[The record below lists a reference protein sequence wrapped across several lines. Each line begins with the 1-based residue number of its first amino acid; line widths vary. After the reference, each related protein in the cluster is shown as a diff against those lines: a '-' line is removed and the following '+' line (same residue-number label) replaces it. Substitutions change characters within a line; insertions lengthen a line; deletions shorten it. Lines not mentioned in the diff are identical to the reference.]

1 MRLYNFLKEKENEN
15 DYDTYDNVYDICV
28 TVSHIEEE
36 HDYYDMFCKRLYQ
49 KVNVLDIINGNLIVD
64 WSELIKRNM
73 SKFIKF
79 MKNNWKNQFDYI
91 NDVDEFIYQWIKEIG
106 LYISGY
112 VPNSFYEVLYNFVD
126 DLCGVEWEE

>member
-1 MRLYNFLKEKENEN
+1 MTLYNFLKENEN

-28 TVSHIEEE
+28 TVSYIKEE

-79 MKNNWKNQFDYI
+79 MKSNWKNQFDYI

-112 VPNSFYEVLYNFVD
+112 VSDSFYEVLYNFVN